1 MHTVISPLQRARLTA
16 ADRPAVVCADLELTY
31 AQMWDRCRHLA
42 GGLLGLGLRPGD
54 RVAVVGPNSHR
65 YLEIY
70 QAVPGAGLVIVPLN
84 HRHTAA
90 ELRYALEDS
99 GARVLFSGLGD
110 ERVGAGVEH
119 MIDLGEGYERLL
131 QDASPADFP
140 TDLSDDSLAGIFY
153 TGGTTGA
160 AKGVML
166 THRNLVA
173 NTFHM
178 LACQPFD
185 RDTRWLIA
193 APLFHAAGSIAVMAT
208 VWNGGVQIVLPA
220 FDASRALDLIEAGGA
235 THTLVVP
242 TMLAALSDEQL
253 TRPRDVSSLRRISHG
268 ASPAATATLRR
279 AAAAFPGAELIH
291 IYGTTETAPIATHLP
306 HEELLLDTPRAR
318 SCGHPALGVEVR
330 VVDSDGIPV
339 PAGEVGEVVIRG
351 PNVMAGYWRNPDA
364 TAAALAGGWYH
375 SGDLGYM
382 DEHAYIYL
390 VDRAKDMIV
399 TGGENVYS
407 IEVEDV
413 LQRHPAVG
421 EAAVFGVP
429 DPRWGEAVHGIVV
442 PRAAVSEEELISH
455 CRGAIAGYK
464 VPKRIEFR
472 EAPLP
477 KSGAGKVLKR
487 ELRDPYWAGR
497 STRVSG
503 A

>member
-1 MHTVISPLQRARLTA
+1 MHTVISPLQRARLVA
-16 ADRPAVVCADLELTY
+16 AERTAVVCGDLELSY
-31 AQMWDRCRHLA
+31 GQMWDRCRRLA
-42 GGLLGLGLRPGD
+42 GALRGLDMRPGD

-70 QAVPGAGLVIVPLN
+70 QAVPGSGLVLVPLN

-99 GARVLFSGLGD
+99 GARVLFSGLAADG
-110 ERVGAGVEH
+110 VGAGLERV
-119 MIDLGEGYERLL
+119 IDLGDGYERLVR
-131 QDASPADFP
+131 DAPPVDFP

-173 NTFHM
+173 NAFHM
-178 LACQPFD
+178 LACQPFT

-208 VWNGGVQIVLPA
+208 VWNGGLQIVLPA
-220 FDASRALDLIEAGGA
+220 FDASAALDLIEAHGA

-242 TMLAALSDEQL
+242 TMLAALSEEQL

-268 ASPAATATLRR
+268 ASPIATATLRR
-279 AAAAFPGAELIH
+279 AALAFPEAELIH

-306 HEELLLDTPRAR
+306 HEELLLDAPQAR
-318 SCGHPALGVEVR
+318 SCGHPALGVDVR
-330 VVDSDGIPV
+330 VVDGDGMPV
-339 PAGEVGEVVIRG
+339 PEGEVGEVVIRG
-351 PNVMAGYWRNPDA
+351 PNVMAGYWRKPDA

-375 SGDLGYM
+375 TGDLGYM
-382 DEHAYIYL
+382 DEDAYIYL

-429 DPRWGEAVHGIVV
+429 DPRWGEAVHAVVV
-442 PRAAVSEEELISH
+442 PRGTVTEAELIAH

-464 VPKRIEFR
+464 VPKRVELR

-487 ELRDPYWAGR
+487 ELREPYWEGR
-497 STRVSG
+497 QTRVSG
-503 A
+503 G